1 MAETEKDTNKYP
13 EISKNLHKFWEI
25 FGVKEYSYYVGWM
38 FCYMLLTLGLLGLL
52 ISQAG
57 ENRYLKRGMSMCI
70 NIYLCLFVALH
81 WKHRATC
88 TDKDPCK
95 VDEFTWIKYENNNFN
110 FCFSVAGLI
119 AFVLKFPGFV
129 DIVVTAVKIASAHV
143 GILDFA
149 AINSLFGD
157 IEFTDGGVEEMLYSH
172 LKPICASAV
181 VCGFLRVPKFVCM
194 MQCIHA
200 YKVFFSDLCN
210 AVLIWFGDGVFF
222 WILAQFQQSLGY
234 GNFWNSCCTAYNDFK
249 TRSKTIGGPT
259 TTVGSTS
266 GTACIIADEHNVK
279 TCADIAETKSTVKF
293 LKWRFYKGLLA
304 HFVLHCTVNGK
315 QPTEKDIEEALNA
328 KNFLSDE
335 KGKTKFVIKELERLG
350 LLDPKPKKKK

>member
-1 MAETEKDTNKYP
+1 MAETEKETNKYP

-95 VDEFTWIKYENNNFN
+95 VDDFELIKFKDSNFN
-110 FCFSVAGLI
+110 FLLSVAGLI

-129 DIVVTAVKIASAHV
+129 GMAVGAVQIASAHV

-157 IEFTDGGVEEMLYSH
+157 MQFTDGGVEEMLYSH

-181 VCGFLRVPKFVCM
+181 VCVFLRVPKFVCM

-234 GNFWNSCCTAYNDFK
+234 GNFWNSCCTAIKNIK
-249 TRSKTIGGPT
+249 NHSKTIGGTT

-266 GTACIIADEHNVK
+266 ATSCIIADEHNVK

-315 QPTEKDIEEALNA
+315 DPTEKDIEEALEA
-328 KNFLSDE
+328 KNFSSDE
-335 KGKTKFVIKELERLG
+335 KAKRLFLIKELERLG